1 MNKLIEQLKVLMQ
14 KIVSL
19 AKTRPVWFSLGVIAV
34 AILTV
39 FTLGNRNTLADY
51 DVESVGRRDV
61 VNLVDVTGKV
71 NTPDKVDLCLERGGK
86 IAKIEVSVGDEVNAG
101 KTLVITNNS
110 DLWAGLEEA
119 QANLA
124 VEKLNLEEIR
134 ETSVLDER
142 SAFTDLV
149 NTLQD
154 AHTSVE
160 DAIENKLS
168 EIFRGSASSKQI
180 GITSDFGTVISL
192 GLSLDE
198 KLDIRYKKTKV
209 DKAIVAQGD
218 LVNSITKDNILD
230 TTDALEETLLDA
242 QDLLDDVTDAFNDYH
257 PNDLSYQEKVDAQR
271 INLFSA
277 RNLVSDALIDL
288 RSARQD
294 YLGEV
299 ASLVSDSS
307 SDYLRSAL
315 LQQERVNAA
324 QARVNAA
331 LAEIGKSIVKAPFSG
346 TVTKIDTEV
355 GEIVSSNSPIVSM
368 ISYAEFEIEAYVA
381 EADISRVTVGKTAN
395 VTLDAYGTNE
405 NFVAELVF
413 VDPAE
418 TVIEGVSTYRAL
430 LHFKKQDEAKRS
442 GMTANIEIVTGE
454 SKNVLAIPQRAV
466 FDKDGKTL
474 VRVFEDKKM
483 VEKEVSTGLKGFD
496 GYIEIT
502 GGLEEGEQVVVF
514 SRD

>member
-1 MNKLIEQLKVLMQ
+1 M
-14 KIVSL
+14 
-19 AKTRPVWFSLGVIAV
+19 
-34 AILTV
+34 
-39 FTLGNRNTLADY
+39 
-51 DVESVGRRDV
+51 
-61 VNLVDVTGKV
+61 
-71 NTPDKVDLCLERGGK
+71 
-86 IAKIEVSVGDEVNAG
+86 
-101 KTLVITNNS
+101 
-110 DLWAGLEEA
+110 
-119 QANLA
+119 
-124 VEKLNLEEIR
+124 
-134 ETSVLDER
+134 
-142 SAFTDLV
+142 
-149 NTLQD
+149 
-154 AHTSVE
+154 
-160 DAIENKLS
+160 
-168 EIFRGSASSKQI
+168 
-180 GITSDFGTVISL
+180 
-192 GLSLDE
+192 
-198 KLDIRYKKTKV
+198 
-209 DKAIVAQGD
+209 
-218 LVNSITKDNILD
+218 
-230 TTDALEETLLDA
+230 
-242 QDLLDDVTDAFNDYH
+242 
-257 PNDLSYQEKVDAQR
+257 
-271 INLFSA
+271 
-277 RNLVSDALIDL
+277 
-288 RSARQD
+288 
-294 YLGEV
+294 
-299 ASLVSDSS
+299 VSDSS

-324 QARVNAA
+324 QARVNAS

-368 ISYAEFEIEAYVA
+368 ISDAEFEIEAYVA

-430 LHFKKQDEAKRS
+430 LHFKKVDERIRS

-474 VRVFEDKKM
+474 VRVFEGKKM

-502 GGLEEGEQVVVF
+502 SGLEEGEQVVVF